1 MSSFYSKASL
11 GPWSKFN
18 LRRHLATHNVKK
30 CHMPSCISS
39 FLWLVLILAAGVSA
53 QPVTTTTTGSR
64 SSAKSGPFN
73 ATTGALI
80 AYASRDYALDGF
92 EGGAS
97 NSPFTQAL
105 LEHISD
111 PDDIGLVL
119 RKVREHVF
127 QTTRGLQETWEQ
139 SSLMG
144 GALVLSRTTAAH
156 ALVIGSG
163 AYVNASKLR
172 NALNDARAIGSK
184 LTQLGFTVTT
194 VEDATRSEL
203 LSAMEAFKRSAAG
216 GELAVLFYAGH
227 GCQLQG
233 EVYLLPVDAATI
245 DERSVQT
252 TGVPLRVVVDQYMP
266 TKRRLVLYDSDLDNP
281 YVVSGR

>member
-1 MSSFYSKASL
+1 M
-11 GPWSKFN
+11 
-18 LRRHLATHNVKK
+18 KK
-30 CHMPSCISS
+30 CHMPSYISS

-53 QPVTTTTTGSR
+53 QPVTITTTGS
-64 SSAKSGPFN
+64 SGSAKSAPFN
-73 ATTGALI
+73 EATDTLI
-80 AYASRDYALDGF
+80 AYASRTNALDAF
-92 EGGAS
+92 DGGAS

-119 RKVREHVF
+119 RKVREQVF

-139 SSLMG
+139 SSLTG

-163 AYVNASKLR
+163 AYVNAPKLR
-172 NALNDARAIGSK
+172 NTINDARAIGAK

-203 LSAMEAFKRSAAG
+203 LIAMEAFKRRAAG

-227 GCQLQG
+227 GLQLQG
-233 EVYLLPVDAATI
+233 EVYLLPVDVATM

-252 TGVPLRVVVDQYMP
+252 TGVPLRVVVEQYMP
-266 TKRRLVLYDSDLDNP
+266 TKRRLVLYDSNLENP
-281 YVVSGR
+281 YLRGGR